1 MKVLNFFVRFVSHVT
16 RTQFGNMACVSFN
29 SQKETMMQVANQI
42 IVKNELLDEI
52 YAPPVSVK
60 SDEAKELESNVLIIQ
75 KTKNLNRF
83 LEASCDC
90 V

>member
-1 MKVLNFFVRFVSHVT
+1 
-16 RTQFGNMACVSFN
+16 
-29 SQKETMMQVANQI
+29 MQVVNQFV
-42 IVKNELLDEI
+42 VKDELLDEI

-60 SDEAKELESNVLIIQ
+60 SEEAKEYDSKVLIMQ

>member
-1 MKVLNFFVRFVSHVT
+1 M
-16 RTQFGNMACVSFN
+16 
-29 SQKETMMQVANQI
+29 MMQVVNQFV
-42 IVKNELLDEI
+42 VKDELLDEI

-60 SDEAKELESNVLIIQ
+60 SEEAKEYDSKVLIMQ